1 MKFLLGIVRL
11 VIALGTIVV
20 AVLAVLALL
29 GFAVPEFDLLNHF
42 QLFLFFGM
50 LAASVLVLLLFG
62 GSRWK
67 AWIAGIAGAGLVAS
81 GAIFMPELVS
91 GFMPHAG
98 APTDQRPVYT
108 LMTHNL
114 FGLNY
119 DMERVKAMIEA
130 EKPDIIA
137 LQEYFGEQSSELHPL
152 LEAQYPYFA
161 QCRGGKR
168 ANIAIYSKLPF
179 EEAEEDGACPNDA
192 YGKQRTARILA
203 TFAQPDGSHFSVL
216 TTHLDW
222 PVPVMR
228 QAKQFEELTTAV
240 NETTGPLLVVGDFN
254 STPWSY
260 AMRDFATRTMLE
272 RQTRNVVTFPL
283 RFTVPHRLF
292 PDGLMETMPVLPLD
306 HVLTR
311 GGVVV
316 HDVHSGT
323 DTGSDHLP
331 IIVRFSVAPQV
342 QAAGE

>member
-1 MKFLLGIVRL
+1 MKVLLGIVRL
-11 VIALGTIVV
+11 VVALGTIVV
-20 AVLAVLALL
+20 TACAVLALL

-42 QLFLFFGM
+42 QLFLFFGAL
-50 LAASVLVLLLFG
+50 LATVLVLLSFG

-67 AWIAGIAGAGLVAS
+67 AWIAGVAGVGLVAS
-81 GAIFMPELVS
+81 GAIFLPEVVG
-91 GFMPHAG
+91 GFMPHAA
-98 APTDQRPVYT
+98 APEDQRPVYT
-108 LMTHNL
+108 LMTHNV

-119 DMERVKAMIEA
+119 DMERVKATIEA
-130 EKPDIIA
+130 ERPDIIA

-179 EEAEEDGACPNDA
+179 SEAEEDGACPDDA

-203 TFAQPDGSHFSVL
+203 SFAPEGGVPFSVL

-222 PVPVMR
+222 PLPVRR
-228 QAKQFEELTTAV
+228 QAKQFEELTLAV
-240 NETTGPLLVVGDFN
+240 NETEGPLLVVGDFN
-254 STPWSY
+254 STSWSY

-311 GGVVV
+311 GGVAV
-316 HDVHSGT
+316 HDVRASA

-331 IIVRFSVAPQV
+331 IVVRFSVEGP
-342 QAAGE
+342 E

>member
-1 MKFLLGIVRL
+1 MTLLLGIVRL
-11 VIALGTIVV
+11 VIALGAIVV
-20 AVLAVLALL
+20 TALAVLALL

-42 QLFLFFGM
+42 QLFLFFGA
-50 LAASVLVLLLFG
+50 LLASVLVLLSFG
-62 GSRWK
+62 GSPWK
-67 AWIAGIAGAGLVAS
+67 AWILGVATAGLVAS
-81 GAIFMPELVS
+81 GATFLPEIAY
-91 GFMPHAG
+91 GFVPHAPP
-98 APTDQRPVYT
+98 PTDQRPVYT
-108 LMTHNL
+108 LMTHNV
-114 FGLNY
+114 FGLNF
-119 DMERVKAMIEA
+119 DMERLKATIEA

-152 LEAQYPYFA
+152 LQAQYPYFA

-179 EEAEEDGACPNDA
+179 REAEEDGACPNDA

-203 TFAQPDGSHFSVL
+203 SFAPEGGVPFSVM

-228 QAKQFEELTTAV
+228 QAKQFEELTLAV
-240 NETTGPLLVVGDFN
+240 NETEGPLLVVGDFN

-260 AMRDFATRTMLE
+260 AMRDFAMRTMLE

-283 RFTVPHRLF
+283 RFTVPQQLF
-292 PDGLMETMPVLPLD
+292 PNGLMETMPVLPLD

-311 GGVVV
+311 GGVKV
-316 HDVHSGT
+316 HDVRASS

-331 IIVRFSVAPQV
+331 IVVRFSVEG
-342 QAAGE
+342 AAAE

>member
-1 MKFLLGIVRL
+1 MTFLLGLFRL
-11 VIALGTIVV
+11 LIALGTLVV
-20 AVLAVLALL
+20 ASVAVLALL

-42 QLFLFFGM
+42 QLFIFFGA
-50 LAASVLVLLLFG
+50 LVTTALVLVSFG
-62 GSRWK
+62 RTRWK
-67 AWIAGIAGAGLVAS
+67 PWMVGIAGAGLLAS
-81 GAIFMPELVS
+81 SVTFLPELVS
-91 GFMPHAG
+91 GAMPHQA
-98 APTDQRPVYT
+98 APADGRPVYK
-108 LMTHNL
+108 LMTHNV

-119 DMERVKAMIEA
+119 DMDRVRASIDA

-152 LEAQYPYFA
+152 LHNQYPYFA

-179 EEAEEDGACPNDA
+179 EEAEADGACPNDA

-203 TFAQPDGSHFSVL
+203 TFTQPDGTKFSVM

-228 QAKQFEELTTAV
+228 QNKQFEELTNAV

-260 AMRDFATRTMLE
+260 ALRDFAMRTMLD

-283 RFTVPHRLF
+283 RFTAPHRFF

-306 HVLTR
+306 HVLVR
-311 GGVVV
+311 GGVQV
-316 HDVHSGT
+316 HEIHAGT

-331 IIVRFSVAPQV
+331 VFVTFSVVKPSA
-342 QAAGE
+342 